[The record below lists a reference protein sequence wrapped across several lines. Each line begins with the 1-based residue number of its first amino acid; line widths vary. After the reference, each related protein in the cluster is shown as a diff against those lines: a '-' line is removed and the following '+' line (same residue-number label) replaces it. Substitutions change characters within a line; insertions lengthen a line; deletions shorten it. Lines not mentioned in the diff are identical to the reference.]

1 MYIHQIRMH
10 ETLLPALP
18 CLCATFR
25 RTARALTQ
33 LYEKE
38 LRPLGLRAT
47 QFTVLQTLSVT
58 GEVTQGKLGRILAM
72 DSTSLTRTLSIMSRQ
87 GWIGKTPGTDRREW
101 RLRLSKAGVVQ
112 FKRALPRWE
121 RAQARLQ
128 RQLGADLWDQLTKL
142 SNHVTN
148 AVTD

>member
-1 MYIHQIRMH
+1 MH